1 MPTAFTR
8 MGAGRVIKA
17 SSRPLMGMRKDLI
30 NILCCPL
37 CRGPLALRAF
47 KSVGDEVLR
56 GLLACRRCGQE
67 YPIIGGI
74 PDLLPPVLL
83 YGEDLRWMEEYDRM
97 ARGYYLLFH
106 VVLPALS
113 LWAEVR
119 TRAKWVSKLGL
130 RPGQKV
136 LDVGTGTGRNL
147 PFLRELVGP
156 EGLVVGM
163 DISRSM
169 LYYAVRLAR
178 AKGWRNV
185 ELQRANAA
193 YLPYKDG
200 VFDAVIHVGGINT
213 FEEKARALSE
223 MMRVAKPGARIVVVD
238 EGLKPKMR
246 KTFLGRFLLRTNIL
260 YASFPPV
267 DELPDDAK
275 GVKVSWGLLPSR
287 LLPLWPYYV
296 MEFRKP

>member
-1 MPTAFTR
+1 
-8 MGAGRVIKA
+8 
-17 SSRPLMGMRKDLI
+17 MREDLVD
-30 NILCCPL
+30 ILCCPL
-37 CRGPLALRAF
+37 CRGPLALKAF
-47 KSVGDEVLR
+47 RSVGGDVLR
-56 GLLACRRCGQE
+56 GLLTCGRCGQA

-74 PDLLPPVLL
+74 PDFLPPPLL

-106 VVLPALS
+106 AFLPAVTLGAEPRARAR
-113 LWAEVR
+113 WASR
-119 TRAKWVSKLGL
+119 LGL
-130 RPGQKV
+130 RPGDKV

-169 LYYAVRLAR
+169 LYYAVRTAR
-178 AKGWRNV
+178 AEGWANV

-193 YLPYKDG
+193 YLPYRDA

-223 MMRVAKPGARIVVVD
+223 MVRVAKPGARVVIVD
-238 EGLKPKMR
+238 EGLEPRMR
-246 KTFLGRFLLRTNIL
+246 KKLLGRLLLRTNVL
-260 YASFPPV
+260 YASYPPV
-267 DELPDDAK
+267 EELPDGA
-275 GVKVSWGLLPSR
+275 GGIRVEWGLMPSR
-287 LLPLWPYYV
+287 FFPIWPYYI
-296 MEFRKP
+296 MEFRRTG